1 MYAIVDIETTG
12 GHASANGIT
21 DIAIVVYDGNTIIK
35 RFHSLV
41 NPGVPIPYFIQTLTG
56 ISNEMVQQA
65 PPFPAIA
72 AQVHEILSANIF
84 VAHNVNFDYSFLKY
98 HLSLAGYDLQCK
110 KLCTVRLGRKIFP
123 GMPSYSLGKLCHSLQ
138 IPATNRHRAAGDA
151 EATAELFRMLLTND
165 LEGHV
170 GSFLSRR
177 TSEQQLPPN
186 LQKADIDSLPKTP
199 GVYYFKDGKGNVI
212 YVGKAVNLKKRVLSH
227 FTGNNSGRQRQ
238 EFLKN
243 VHSVGYRTCGTE
255 LMALI
260 LEAAEIKRL
269 WPANNRAM
277 KRYEPAFGLYAY
289 EDQLGYLRLVIDK
302 KRKNSAPLHSFNTIS
317 EGYSLLQKLINQF
330 ELCPHLCFISRKGV
344 CMEQTE
350 GAACRGACRGAEL
363 SPDYNTRVKEAIGD
377 MKAML
382 PSFLLVDSG
391 RTEKEMGI
399 IRMNEGKLDGM
410 GYVSGD
416 LDLSDTA
423 ALTPF
428 LELYPSNDYI
438 RNIIMDYAAKHP
450 ERVRQGLN

>member
-21 DIAIVVYDGNTIIK
+21 DIAIVVYDGDTIIK

-65 PPFPAIA
+65 PPFHAIA
-72 AQVHEILSANIF
+72 SEVYELLSANIF
-84 VAHNVNFDYSFLKY
+84 VAHNVNFDYSFIKY

-110 KLCTVRLGRKIFP
+110 KLCTIRLGRKIFP

-138 IPATNRHRAAGDA
+138 IPATDRHRAAGDA
-151 EATAELFRMLLTND
+151 EATAELFRMLLSND
-165 LEGHV
+165 QEGHV
-170 GSFLSRR
+170 GSFLNRR

-186 LQKADIDSLPKTP
+186 LRRADIDSLPNTP
-199 GVYYFKDGKGNVI
+199 GVYYFKDGKGSVI
-212 YVGKAVNLKKRVLSH
+212 YVGKAVNLKKRVRSH
-227 FTGNNSGRQRQ
+227 FTGNKFGRQRQ
-238 EFLKN
+238 EFLRN
-243 VHSVGYRTCGTE
+243 IFSVSYRACGTE

-277 KRYEPAFGLYAY
+277 KRYEPAFGLYSY
-289 EDQLGYLRLVIDK
+289 EDQMGYVRLVIDK
-302 KRKNSAPLHSFNTIS
+302 KRKNSAPLYSFNTIS
-317 EGYSLLQKLINQF
+317 EGYSLLQKLIHQF
-330 ELCPHLCFISRKGV
+330 ELCPHLCFVSRKGMCSELV
-344 CMEQTE
+344 DGTV
-350 GAACRGACRGAEL
+350 CRGACRGAEP
-363 SPDYNTRVKEAIGD
+363 SSDYNMRARGAITE

-382 PSFLLVDSG
+382 PSFLLIDNG
-391 RTEKEMGI
+391 RTQEEKGI
-399 IRMNEGKLDGM
+399 IRMNAGRLDGM

-416 LDLSDTA
+416 MDLSDA
-423 ALTPF
+423 AAVAPF

-438 RNIIMDYAAKHP
+438 RNIIMDYASKHP
-450 ERVRQGLN
+450 ERVSRV

>member
-1 MYAIVDIETTG
+1 MYVIVDIETTG

-21 DIAIVVYDGNTIIK
+21 DIAIVVYDGNTIVK

-65 PPFPAIA
+65 PSFHAIA
-72 AQVHEILSANIF
+72 AEVYEILSANIF

-110 KLCTVRLGRKIFP
+110 KLCTIRLGRKIFP
-123 GMPSYSLGKLCHSLQ
+123 GMPSYSLGKLCHSLH
-138 IPATNRHRAAGDA
+138 IPATDRHRAAGDA
-151 EATAELFRMLLTND
+151 EATAELFRMLLSND
-165 LEGHV
+165 QEGHV
-170 GSFLSRR
+170 GSFLNRR

-186 LQKADIDSLPKTP
+186 LRKADIDSLPRTP
-199 GVYYFKDGKGNVI
+199 GVYYFKDSKGSVI

-227 FTGNNSGRQRQ
+227 FTGNKFGRQRQ

-243 VHSVGYRTCGTE
+243 IFSVSYRACGTE

-289 EDQLGYLRLVIDK
+289 EDQIGYMRLVIDK
-302 KRKNSAPLHSFNTIS
+302 KRKNSAPLYSFNSIS
-317 EGYSLLQKLINQF
+317 EGYSLLQKLIHQF
-330 ELCPHLCFISRKGV
+330 ELCPHLCFISRKGM
-344 CMEQTE
+344 CSEQADGT
-350 GAACRGACRGAEL
+350 ACRGACRGAER
-363 SPDYNTRVKEAIGD
+363 SSDYNIRVKEAMSE

-391 RTEKEMGI
+391 RTQEEKGI
-399 IRMNEGKLDGM
+399 IRMNAGRLDGM

-416 LDLSDTA
+416 MDLSDA
-423 ALTPF
+423 VAVAPF

-450 ERVRQGLN
+450 ERVSRV

>member
-21 DIAIVVYDGNTIIK
+21 DIAIVVYDGNTIVK

-65 PPFPAIA
+65 PYFHTIA
-72 AQVHEILSANIF
+72 AEVHEILSSKIF

-98 HLSLAGYDLQCK
+98 HLSRAGYDLQCK
-110 KLCTVRLGRKIFP
+110 KLCTIRLGRKIFP

-138 IPATNRHRAAGDA
+138 IPATDRHRAAGDA
-151 EATAELFRMLLTND
+151 EATAELFRRLLMND
-165 LEGHV
+165 RDGHI
-170 GSFLSRR
+170 GSFLNKR

-186 LQKADIDSLPKTP
+186 LLKSDIDSLPNSP
-199 GVYYFKDGKGNVI
+199 GVYYFKDSKGKVI
-212 YVGKAVNLKKRVLSH
+212 YVGKALNLKKRVSSH

-238 EFLKN
+238 EFLKHI
-243 VHSVGYRTCGTE
+243 HSVGYRVCGTE

-269 WPANNRAM
+269 WPANNLAM

-289 EDQLGYLRLVIDK
+289 EDQLGYTRLVIDK
-302 KRKNSAPLHSFNTIS
+302 KRRNSAPLYSFNRVS
-317 EGYSLLQKLINQF
+317 EGYSLLQKLIHQF
-330 ELCPHLCFISRKGV
+330 ELCPHLCFISRKGM
-344 CMEQTE
+344 CTE
-350 GAACRGACRGAEL
+350 EAGAMLCRGACRGVEL
-363 SPDYNTRVKEAIGD
+363 PADYNTRVQEAIAE
-377 MKAML
+377 MKALL
-382 PSFLLVDSG
+382 PSFLLVDNG
-391 RTEKEMGI
+391 RTQDEKGI
-399 IRMNEGKLDGM
+399 IRMNAGRFDGM
-410 GYVSGD
+410 GYISGD
-416 LDLSDTA
+416 IDLSDAA
-423 ALTPF
+423 ALSPF

-438 RNIIMDYAAKHP
+438 RNIIMDYASKHP

>member
-21 DIAIVVYDGNTIIK
+21 DIAIVVYDGQTIVR

-41 NPGVPIPYFIQTLTG
+41 NPGVPIPYFIQSLTG

-65 PPFPAIA
+65 PPFHAIA
-72 AQVHEILSANIF
+72 AEVYEILRANIF
-84 VAHNVNFDYSFLKY
+84 VAHNVNFDYSFIKY

-110 KLCTVRLGRKIFP
+110 KLCTIRLGRKIFP

-138 IPATNRHRAAGDA
+138 IPATDRHRAAGDA
-151 EATAELFRMLLTND
+151 EATTGLFRMLLSND
-165 LEGHV
+165 QEGHV
-170 GSFLSRR
+170 GSFLNRR

-186 LQKADIDSLPKTP
+186 LRKADIDSLPKTP
-199 GVYYFKDGKGNVI
+199 GVYYFKDSKGSVI
-212 YVGKAVNLKKRVLSH
+212 YVGKAVNVKKRVLSH
-227 FTGNNSGRQRQ
+227 FTGNKFGRQRQ

-243 VHSVGYRTCGTE
+243 VFSVSYRTCGTE

-289 EDQLGYLRLVIDK
+289 EDQLGYVRLVIDK
-302 KRKNSAPLHSFNTIS
+302 KRKNAASLYSFNRIS
-317 EGYSLLQKLINQF
+317 EGYSLLQKLIHQF
-330 ELCPHLCFISRKGV
+330 ELCPHLCFVSRKGICAEPV
-344 CMEQTE
+344 DGT
-350 GAACRGACRGAEL
+350 ACRGACRGTEPSA
-363 SPDYNTRVKEAIGD
+363 DYNTRAKEAISE
-377 MKAML
+377 MKATL
-382 PSFLLVDSG
+382 PSFLLIDSG
-391 RTEKEMGI
+391 RTHEEKGV
-399 IRMNEGKLDGM
+399 IRMNEGRFDGM
-410 GYVSGD
+410 GYVSRD
-416 LDLSDTA
+416 LDLADA
-423 ALTPF
+423 AAVAPF

-450 ERVRQGLN
+450 ERVSRV